1 MRGGMVRRSNRTH
14 SARYTCFGNLGRL
27 EDVNLDLV
35 IGIWVVV
42 DFLEKCQM
50 ERSARVICGPH
61 GAHAAPGYEKSVS
74 W

>member
-1 MRGGMVRRSNRTH
+1 MPCR
-14 SARYTCFGNLGRL
+14 ARIALAVLHFTGSSG
-27 EDVNLDLV
+27 V
-35 IGIWVVV
+35 ITAKGYAVEV

-61 GAHAAPGYEKSVS
+61 GAYAAPGYEKSVP